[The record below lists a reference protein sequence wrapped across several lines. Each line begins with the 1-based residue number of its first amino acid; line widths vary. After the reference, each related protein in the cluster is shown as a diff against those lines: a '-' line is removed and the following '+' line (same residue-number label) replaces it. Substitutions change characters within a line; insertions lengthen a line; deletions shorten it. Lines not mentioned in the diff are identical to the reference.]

1 MFEVNT
7 MAMDLPLIVAIV
19 GIIIVNVIVFVY
31 WLSRRSTVKTRQESI
46 DGRVIKPTFEE
57 GDSVMALTVSVGSII
72 KYSLLVVAIVGLWF
86 LPNFVHIRNVY
97 TPYSETITIGWAS
110 KNYVERVWEDNSW
123 ETDRKLTVVGQS
135 TGPTIF
141 YVLDVENYDDYTK
154 GESFETHYNSGM
166 TDSLD
171 FKVELPYREQ
181 YYMIFQNPSTQ
192 AIKVTYYAK
201 IDFER
206 AFQGISYM
214 EWITRSGIFAL
225 IAITIISRIVLN
237 KR

>member
-1 MFEVNT
+1 

-31 WLSRRSTVKTRQESI
+31 WLSRRSTVKTRKESI
-46 DGRVIKPTFEE
+46 GSRVITPTFEE
-57 GDSVMALTVSVGSII
+57 GDSMMALTLSVGSII
-72 KYSLLVVAIVGLWF
+72 KYSLLVVAIVGIWF

-97 TPYSETITIGWAS
+97 TPYNETITIGWS
-110 KNYVERVWEDNSW
+110 PKNYVERHWDDNSW

-141 YVLDVENYDDYTK
+141 YVLDVENYLEYIN
-154 GESFETHYNSGM
+154 GESFETHYNSGL
-166 TDSLD
+166 TDSLNFD
-171 FKVELPYREQ
+171 LELPYRKE

-192 AIKVTYYAK
+192 AVQVTYYTE
-201 IDFER
+201 IDVER

-214 EWITRSGIFAL
+214 EWITRSGIFVL